1 MLLETR
7 QVSRKTPLDGK
18 LEISAEAASRLATLG
33 AEFTLVSAGRT
44 DIGRLRAMTCT
55 CAKMASGSHVHH
67 FLESPLLRSLTP
79 GSEVGVEMEGG
90 EARIG

>member
-18 LEISAEAASRLATLG
+18 LEISAATASRLATLG

-44 DIGRLRAMTCT
+44 GTARLQAMPCT
-55 CAKMASGSHVHH
+55 CAKGASASHVHH
-67 FLESPLLRSLTP
+67 FVESQALRDLEP
-79 GSEVGVEMEGG
+79 GSEVGVELEEG
-90 EARIG
+90 AVRIG